1 MQGQL
6 AYESNKLYH
15 KYRVNFLRRRAIHVL
30 ANGDNYRHAA
40 LAMCLAI
47 AMYIATGVL
56 GIIQQA
62 LSVIGVFLL
71 TLLGRTILLVGHI
84 LTGGDTS
91 RERRV
96 VREERES
103 LTDSESNRATKSER
117 YLKSRHSSKT
127 IKPANVQT
135 ISSTQ
140 TSTQILTQT
149 STETSIS

>member
-1 MQGQL
+1 
-6 AYESNKLYH
+6 
-15 KYRVNFLRRRAIHVL
+15 
-30 ANGDNYRHAA
+30 
-40 LAMCLAI
+40 MCLAI

-71 TLLGRTILLVGHI
+71 TLLGRAILLVDHTV
-84 LTGGDTS
+84 TGGDTS

-96 VREERES
+96 VGQEQES
-103 LTDSESNRATKSER
+103 HTDSEGSRRTRSEIS
-117 YLKSRHSSKT
+117 LKSRHSSKT

-140 TSTQILTQT
+140 TSTQT
-149 STETSIS
+149 STETSISI